1 MSPKKTLDSSNAFRP
16 NKKETSATMGKLP
29 LILILS
35 LVVVAFVVAPLF
47 SRIGSSSGGN
57 YIFGT
62 YGDKKIDYSQG
73 SYFYSQVNL
82 LNNMYRDQISQSQDM
97 FDFYRYYIWSSAYQ
111 QAVQYAAKTYE
122 LEKSGYTLSD
132 RGMSRQIIQSGYF
145 NDDQG
150 NFDEAAYATATDA
163 RKKEIRESL
172 MDSAY
177 LNRFN
182 SDRLGGIYRSPAEK
196 ESLINTSPVEK
207 QFRYVFFSSS
217 QYPEQE
223 VLAYGRSHSDMFAA
237 YPLSRITVADKGE
250 ADKIIK
256 SLKSGEKSFAEAA
269 TASSTDMYSAK
280 GGDMGDVYRYSL
292 IDELGEDKTEAVLSL
307 GVGEFSSEAIETDY
321 GWYIYSVT
329 GAPVAPDF
337 TQDSLKT
344 AVRNWM
350 NWNEAS
356 TIDSWVMDEADAFIA
371 SVDSAVDNSFT
382 LEAVKKGFE
391 VKNTDFFPLNWG
403 SSPLVGTGLSSADDS
418 IIQGAAQS
426 DDFFTIAF
434 SLEEAGE
441 ISSPILLDS
450 GVLVLEL
457 MGSRDSES
465 LVTEYTMSN
474 QLQQTTEGIYGSLVT
489 ESPLYQDNFM
499 STYYQIFPPEST
511 KES

>member
-16 NKKETSATMGKLP
+16 NKKGTNATMAKLP
-29 LILILS
+29 LILILV
-35 LVVVAFVVAPLF
+35 LVIVAFVVAPF
-47 SRIGSSSGGN
+47 FTKMGSSSAGN
-57 YIFGT
+57 YVFGS

-122 LEKSGYTLSD
+122 LEKSGYYLSD

-150 NFDEAAYATATDA
+150 NFDEAAYASATIA
-163 RKKEIRESL
+163 RKDEIKESL
-172 MDSAY
+172 KDSAY

-182 SDRLGGIYRSPAEK
+182 SDRLGGIYRSPAETD
-196 ESLINTSPVEK
+196 SLINTSPVEK

-223 VLAYGRSHSDMFAA
+223 ILAYGNSHKDMFTA
-237 YPLSRITVADKGE
+237 YPLSRITVADKAE
-250 ADKIIK
+250 ADRIIK
-256 SLKSGEKSFAEAA
+256 SLKNGDKTFAEAA
-269 TASSTDMYSAK
+269 TASSTDMYSTN
-280 GGDMGDVYRYSL
+280 GGDMGNVYRYSL
-292 IDELGEDKTEAVLSL
+292 IDEIGEEKTAAVLSL

-329 GAPVAPDF
+329 GTSVAPDF
-337 TQDSLKT
+337 SQDALKT

-356 TIDSWVMDEADAFIA
+356 TIDSWVMGEAEAFIA
-371 SVDSAVDNSFT
+371 SVDSTADNSFT

-391 VKNTDFFPLNWG
+391 VKNTDYFPLNWG
-403 SSPLVGTGLSSADDS
+403 SSPLVGSGLNSADDS

-426 DDFFTIAF
+426 DDFFTTAF
-434 SLEEAGE
+434 ALEKAGDV
-441 ISSPILLDS
+441 SSPILLDS

-465 LVTEYTMSN
+465 LVTEYTMYN

-489 ESPLYQDNFM
+489 KSPLYQDNFM
-499 STYYQIFPPEST
+499 TTYYQIFPPEST
-511 KES
+511 KQS